1 VLGVFGD
8 PAETGKP
15 AGDDLRQGKRTVLV
29 ALAHQAGT
37 DGARAELETGL
48 GDVALDDTGLSRLRE
63 LIVESG
69 ALNEVEQMIS
79 ARVDEAQRALDSA
92 VIRPEAE
99 AALRELVARA
109 TDREA

>member
-1 VLGVFGD
+1 
-8 PAETGKP
+8 
-15 AGDDLRQGKRTVLV
+15 
-29 ALAHQAGT
+29 
-37 DGARAELETGL
+37 
-48 GDVALDDTGLSRLRE
+48 LRE

-99 AALRELVARA
+99 ACAARA
-109 TDREA
+109 RGAGHRPRSLMRQFADASTPSS

>member
-37 DGARAELETGL
+37 DAARAELETGL
-48 GDVALDDTGLSRLRE
+48 GDAALDDTGLSRLRE